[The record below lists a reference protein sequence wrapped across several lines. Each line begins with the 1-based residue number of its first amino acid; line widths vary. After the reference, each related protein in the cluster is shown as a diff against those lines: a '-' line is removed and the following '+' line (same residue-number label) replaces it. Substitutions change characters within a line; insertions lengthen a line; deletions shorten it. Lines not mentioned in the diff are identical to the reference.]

1 MTHSLQLFLYKVGN
15 GINEHNNFPFIRFRS
30 NADAHEFVTKLK
42 SCPITDISGGFFVLN
57 NPQHLPT
64 IVRKLHMYHAPVRLH
79 PENSQDDRDSSSE
92 PQMRDGYFSMEY
104 PENIRLLKQCDVS
117 NNTNELTGFREYID
131 RL

>member
-1 MTHSLQLFLYKVGN
+1 MEHSLQLFLYKVGN

-42 SCPITDISGGFFVLN
+42 SCPMTDISGGFFVLN

-64 IVRKLHMYHAPVRLH
+64 IVRKLHMY
-79 PENSQDDRDSSSE
+79 PELDSSDDISSE
-92 PQMRDGYFSMEY
+92 PQMRMRDGYFSMED

-117 NNTNELTGFREYID
+117 NNTNELTGFREYLD
-131 RL
+131 QL